1 MDKIKA
7 SEEIIMNALPLV
19 PFDGWNMQTLG
30 KAAIAAGYKKTDAVR
45 VFSGGAIEAVDAY
58 SRLADRQM
66 LEALANYH
74 MDNMKIRA
82 KIALAVRLRLEL
94 QTPHREA
101 MRRAAAMHALPFYT
115 HRGLRALYE
124 TVDNIWYAIGDTS
137 TDFNFY
143 SKRLTLAAVYSSTLI
158 TWLNDN
164 SIGKE
169 ASWEFLD
176 RRIAEVMQIE
186 KAKHTVKAWFNNF
199 GVKSA

>member
-7 SEEIIMNALPLV
+7 SEEIITHALTLV

-30 KAAIAAGYKKTDAVR
+30 KAAIAAGYKKTDVVR
-45 VFSGGAIEAVDAY
+45 IFSGGTIDAVDAY
-58 SRLADRQM
+58 SRLADKQM
-66 LEALANYH
+66 LEALSHYH

-82 KIALAVRLRLEL
+82 KITLAVRLRLEL
-94 QTPHREA
+94 QTEHREA
-101 MRRAAAMHALPFYT
+101 VRRTVAMHSLPLYA

-164 SIGKE
+164 SIGQE
-169 ASWEFLD
+169 ATWGFLD
-176 RRIAEVMQIE
+176 RRIADVMQFE
-186 KAKHTVKAWFNNF
+186 KAKHQVKTWFSKAKF
-199 GVKSA
+199 S